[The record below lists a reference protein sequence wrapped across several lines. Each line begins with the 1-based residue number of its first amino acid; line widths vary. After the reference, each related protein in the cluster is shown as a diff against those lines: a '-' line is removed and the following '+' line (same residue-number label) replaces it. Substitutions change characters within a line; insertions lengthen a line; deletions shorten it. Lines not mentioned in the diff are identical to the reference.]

1 MPWQDYKPYF
11 EPLDCF
17 REQDE
22 QLHIDFD
29 PDQLHIDFDPDHM
42 ILGWV
47 SYKVHFT
54 TSFDT
59 WGVKIT
65 HPTIPLDKPSE
76 DGTIDSGGSNEIP
89 KPAFY
94 STGLG
99 SILDSDEMYHN

>member
-1 MPWQDYKPYF
+1 MPWQDYKPYV

-22 QLHIDFD
+22 QLHINFD
-29 PDQLHIDFDPDHM
+29 PDLIQ
-42 ILGWV
+42 GWV

-54 TSFDT
+54 TCFGPDD
-59 WGVKIT
+59 VKIT
-65 HPTIPLDKPSE
+65 HPTFPLDKPSE